1 MLADEAE
8 ADDADAHAGTLTGWH
23 GACNKLSRMSQP
35 AQIPKPVPSA
45 AVILLRDGPAGI
57 EVLMQR
63 RREQASAF
71 AGVVVF
77 PGGKVAAI
85 DSDPGFQAA
94 ADLGAAEPFE
104 PARQLAALR
113 ELFEESAI
121 LLARGKDA
129 RSALLPHRERL
140 DKSPELWPSLL
151 AEHGLRV
158 AADLLVPWARWVTPD
173 FAPRRFDSTLFAAAA
188 PADQAPVGGS
198 EAEEYLWARPTDVLS
213 AAEREEVYIVFVTR
227 MNLMR
232 LAQYAT
238 VAAALEAGR
247 RGPYPT
253 IQPRKAETPAG
264 DMVRIPPEA
273 PYPVHELPFK
283 YTSTAVDARR
293 REKLAGKP

>member
-1 MLADEAE
+1 MTEPPP
-8 ADDADAHAGTLTGWH
+8 
-23 GACNKLSRMSQP
+23 P
-35 AQIPKPVPSA
+35 AIPSA
-45 AVILLRDGPAGI
+45 AVILLRDSAGGI

-85 DSDPGFQAA
+85 DAHPDLHAA
-94 ADLGAAEPFE
+94 ADLGPPAPFE

-121 LLARGKDA
+121 LLARGNNA
-129 RSALLPHRERL
+129 RAKLLPHRERL
-140 DKSPELWPSLL
+140 DKAPDLWPALL
-151 AEHGLRV
+151 AEHGLRL
-158 AADLLVPWARWVTPD
+158 AADLLVPWARWVTPV

-188 PADQAPVGGS
+188 PPDQAPVGGS
-198 EAEEYLWARPTDVLS
+198 EAEEYVWARPLDLL
-213 AAEREEVYIVFVTR
+213 AAADREEIYLVFVTR

-232 LAQYAT
+232 LAQHAT
-238 VAAALEAGR
+238 VAEALAAGR
-247 RGPYPT
+247 RGPHPT
-253 IQPRKAETPAG
+253 IQPARAETPEG

-293 REKLAGKP
+293 REKLARNP

>member
-1 MLADEAE
+1 MIGPTQP
-8 ADDADAHAGTLTGWH
+8 HAPT
-23 GACNKLSRMSQP
+23 
-35 AQIPKPVPSA
+35 PSA
-45 AVILLRDGPAGI
+45 AVILLRDSPAGV

-85 DSDPGFQAA
+85 DAHPALHAA
-94 ADLGAAEPFE
+94 ADLGPPEPFE

-121 LLARGKDA
+121 LLARGNDA
-129 RSALLPHRERL
+129 RAALLPHRERL
-140 DKSPELWPSLL
+140 DKSPDLWPALL
-151 AEHGLRV
+151 AEHGVRL

-188 PADQAPVGGS
+188 PAGQAPIGGR
-198 EAEEYLWARPTDVLS
+198 EADEYLWSRPADLLAS
-213 AAEREEVYIVFVTR
+213 AEREEIYIVFVTR

-232 LAQYAT
+232 LSQYAT

-253 IQPRKAETPAG
+253 IQPRRAESPTG
-264 DMVRIPPEA
+264 DMVRIPSDA

-293 REKLAGKP
+293 REKLEKKP

>member
-1 MLADEAE
+1 
-8 ADDADAHAGTLTGWH
+8 
-23 GACNKLSRMSQP
+23 MSQAP
-35 AQIPKPVPSA
+35 TPSA
-45 AVILLRDGPAGI
+45 AVILLRDAPGGV

-63 RREQASAF
+63 RRDQASAF

-77 PGGKVAAI
+77 PGGKVASVDARP
-85 DSDPGFQAA
+85 DFQAA
-94 ADLGAAEPFE
+94 ADLGPPTPFE
-104 PARQLAALR
+104 HPRQLAALR

-121 LLARGKDA
+121 LLARGATGADA
-129 RSALLPHRERL
+129 RAALLPHRERL

-151 AEHGLRV
+151 AEYGLRL

-188 PADQAPVGGS
+188 PPDQAPVGGS
-198 EAEEYLWARPTDVLS
+198 EAEEYLWARPADLLA
-213 AAEREEVYIVFVTR
+213 AAEREEIYIVFVTR

-238 VAAALEAGR
+238 VAEALEAGR

-264 DMVRIPPEA
+264 DVVRIPSDA
-273 PYPVHELPFK
+273 PYPVHELPLK

-293 REKLAGKP
+293 RDKMARKS

>member
-1 MLADEAE
+1 
-8 ADDADAHAGTLTGWH
+8 
-23 GACNKLSRMSQP
+23 MSAP
-35 AQIPKPVPSA
+35 ASSAPTPSA
-45 AVILLRDGPAGI
+45 AVILLRDGPSGL

-85 DSDPGFQAA
+85 DAHPEFHAA

-121 LLARGKDA
+121 LLARGADA
-129 RSALLPHRERL
+129 RAALLPHRERL
-140 DKSPELWPSLL
+140 DKNPDLWPALL
-151 AEHGLRV
+151 AEHGVRL

-173 FAPRRFDSTLFAAAA
+173 FAPRRFDSTLFAAPA
-188 PADQAPVGGS
+188 PAGQAPIGGR
-198 EAEEYLWARPTDVLS
+198 EADEYLWARPMELLA
-213 AAEREEVYIVFVTR
+213 AAEREEIYVVFVTR

-232 LAQYAT
+232 LAQYPT

-253 IQPRKAETPAG
+253 IQPRKAETPSG
-264 DMVRIPPEA
+264 DMVRIPADA

-293 REKLAGKP
+293 REKLAKDN

>member
-1 MLADEAE
+1 M
-8 ADDADAHAGTLTGWH
+8 
-23 GACNKLSRMSQP
+23 K
-35 AQIPKPVPSA
+35 PKPTMPMRMRHLDRLARRLQQAFVMSETAPPPAPTPSA
-45 AVILLRDGPAGI
+45 AVILLRDGREGI

-85 DSDPGFQAA
+85 DSDPGFHAA
-94 ADLGAAEPFE
+94 ADLGAPDPFE

-129 RSALLPHRERL
+129 RMALLPHRERL
-140 DKSPELWPSLL
+140 DKTPELWPALL
-151 AEHGLRV
+151 AELGLRV

-173 FAPRRFDSTLFAAAA
+173 FAPRRFDSTLFAAEA
-188 PADQAPVGGS
+188 PKGQAPIGGR
-198 EAEEYLWARPTDVLS
+198 EADEYLWARPADFL
-213 AAEREEVYIVFVTR
+213 AAADREELYLVFVTR

-232 LAQYAT
+232 LSRHAS
-238 VAAALEAGR
+238 VAEALDAGR
-247 RGPYPT
+247 RGPFPT

-264 DMVRIPPEA
+264 DMVRIPGDA

-293 REKLAGKP
+293 REKLAGKS

>member
-1 MLADEAE
+1 MS
-8 ADDADAHAGTLTGWH
+8 DAPPPD
-23 GACNKLSRMSQP
+23 
-35 AQIPKPVPSA
+35 PVPSA
-45 AVILLRDGPAGI
+45 AVILLRDGAAGL

-85 DSDPGFQAA
+85 DAHPDFHAL
-94 ADLGAAEPFE
+94 ADLGPPAPFE

-121 LLARGKDA
+121 LLARGEAPGAA
-129 RSALLPHRERL
+129 RDALLPHRENL
-140 DKSPELWPSLL
+140 DRDPTLWPAVLGKL
-151 AEHGLRV
+151 KLRL

-188 PADQAPVGGS
+188 PEGQTPIGGREAD
-198 EAEEYLWARPTDVLS
+198 EYLWARPTDVLA
-213 AAEREEVYIVFVTR
+213 AAEREELYIVFVTR

-238 VAAALEAGR
+238 VAEALAAGR

-253 IQPRKAETPAG
+253 IQPKKAETPQG
-264 DMVRIPPEA
+264 DVVRIPPDA

-293 REKLAGKP
+293 RAKAAEKR